1 MNIPRFWASAEA
13 TADTTAG
20 SATPLKC
27 YGWSHDD
34 ISEAKARA
42 AQALARLLERVR
54 QGAPF
59 PGKYVYADRPIRE
72 EILEEMHD
80 SGGQLQGLI
89 TRNAYGAAVLNTS
102 GLMFVDIDDE
112 EPDDKTKALQA
123 AGGVIDRVLG
133 WFTRKAPAAP
143 APPAYRPKPISI
155 SISEHGHEH
164 DFGVPEPVAAFARV
178 NPDWSLRC
186 YRTFAGWRLLVTH
199 QIFDPVSDHV
209 REALSALKSDRKY
222 IELTRVQQCFRARL
236 TPKPWRCDIPLPIR
250 VFPREGTA
258 LQDGHARWLNE
269 YERVCARFATCRY
282 VTTLGSSDACPAAET
297 AVLWHD
303 RVTKANEALPLA

>member
-1 MNIPRFWASAEA
+1 MNIPRFWASAEGE
-13 TADTTAG
+13 ADTTAG
-20 SATPLKC
+20 RATPLKC

-42 AQALARLLERVR
+42 AQALTRLLERVR

-80 SGGQLQGLI
+80 AGGQLQGLI

-102 GLMFVDIDDE
+102 GVMFVDIDDE
-112 EPDDKTKALQA
+112 NHDTAPQSSGSGSPSDIIT
-123 AGGVIDRVLG
+123 RVLR
-133 WFTRKAPAAP
+133 WFTRKEPASPVQASYRPTPAP
-143 APPAYRPKPISI
+143 APA
-155 SISEHGHEH
+155 SEHG
-164 DFGVPEPVAAFARV
+164 VPQAVVAFARA

-199 QIFDPVSDHV
+199 GTFDPVSDQV
-209 REALSALKSDRKY
+209 REALTAFDSDRKY

-250 VFPREGTA
+250 IFPREDA
-258 LQDGHARWLNE
+258 SLQRGHAQWLAS
-269 YERVCARFATCRY
+269 YERACARFATCRY
-282 VTTLGSSDACPAAET
+282 VTTLGSGDTCPAAET
-297 AVLWHD
+297 AVMWHD
-303 RVTKANEALPLA
+303 RVTKVTEPLPLA